1 MYIQGVPEKIG
12 ICLFIFLLKHQTY
25 RDLWYHQDLY
35 FILFIPNQ
43 HSSSIVTFFFS
54 YSLIQPSRN
63 KLSKKK
69 SVANIQEK
77 SSKKI
82 KDESDSEV
90 YGNLDASKTILLH
103 GLESDFIEEQMSE
116 DKDFRFNFRMS
127 IKTEMQC
134 ELVATTSILIESL

>member
-12 ICLFIFLLKHQTY
+12 ICLFIQNK
-25 RDLWYHQDLY
+25 
-35 FILFIPNQ
+35 

-54 YSLIQPSRN
+54 YSLKQPSRN

-127 IKTEMQC
+127 IKT
-134 ELVATTSILIESL
+134 

>member
-1 MYIQGVPEKIG
+1 M
-12 ICLFIFLLKHQTY
+12 
-25 RDLWYHQDLY
+25 
-35 FILFIPNQ
+35 
-43 HSSSIVTFFFS
+43 
-54 YSLIQPSRN
+54 
-63 KLSKKK
+63 
-69 SVANIQEK
+69 ANIQEK